1 MSAPIRWTVVPLS
14 TPSVLR
20 RCARCNDKKIFRSS
34 DRFRVNASGRSLDI
48 WLIYKCEHCNQTWN
62 ATILSRVSPES
73 MPTDLYQRFMDN
85 DEATAW
91 QYAFDFDALKKN
103 DVEVDPKVETRVEGP
118 ELDWSLDHGPLLCLE
133 IESKFPGLVRL
144 ETLLAGRLGV
154 LRRSLTELHAQGHLR
169 IQPDHKDPLS
179 RKIKGLTVVELD
191 VPPLLEA
198 RRLALEPR

>member
-34 DRFRVNASGRSLDI
+34 DRFRVNASGRALDV

-73 MPTDLYQRFMDN
+73 MPSDLYQRFMDN

-103 DVEVDPKVETRVEGP
+103 DVEVDPKVETRVDGP
-118 ELDWSLDHGPLLCLE
+118 DLDWSLVSGPLLTLE
-133 IESKFPGLVRL
+133 IDTKFPGLVRL

-154 LRRSLTELHAQGHLR
+154 LRRSLTELYAEGQLR
-169 IQPDHKDPLS
+169 IRPDHKDPLS
-179 RKIKGLTVVELD
+179 RKIKGRTVVEVDL
-191 VPPLLEA
+191 PPLLEA
-198 RRLALEPR
+198 RRLAAEAR

>member
-34 DRFRVNASGRSLDI
+34 DRFRVNASGRALDV

-73 MPTDLYQRFMDN
+73 MPSDLYQRFMDN

-103 DVEVDPKVETRVEGP
+103 DVEVDPKVETRVDGP
-118 ELDWSLDHGPLLCLE
+118 DLDWGLVSGPLLTLE
-133 IESKFPGLVRL
+133 IDTKFPRLVRL

-154 LRRSLTELHAQGHLR
+154 LRRSLTELYAEGQLR
-169 IQPDHKDPLS
+169 IRPDHKDPLS
-179 RKIKGLTVVELD
+179 RKIKGRTVVEVDL
-191 VPPLLEA
+191 PPLLEA
-198 RRLALEPR
+198 RRLAAEAR

>member
-34 DRFRVNASGRSLDI
+34 DRFRVNASGRALDV

-73 MPTDLYQRFMDN
+73 MPSDLYQRFMDN

-103 DVEVDPKVETRVEGP
+103 DVEVDPKVETRVDGP
-118 ELDWSLDHGPLLCLE
+118 DLDWGLVSGPLLTLE
-133 IESKFPGLVRL
+133 IDTKFPGLVRL

-154 LRRSLTELHAQGHLR
+154 LRRSLTELYAEGQLR
-169 IQPDHKDPLS
+169 IRPDHKDPLS
-179 RKIKGLTVVELD
+179 RKIKGRTVVEVDL
-191 VPPLLEA
+191 PPLLEA
-198 RRLALEPR
+198 RRRAAEAR